1 MPPVLLFSFMPE
13 MDRAMEECRREMI
26 RKDTALPVIVFW
38 HMAILLCLWLSL
50 GAGITASAAENG
62 QEQENGMEQENGA
75 EQENGSEQENGADI
89 VMIRV
94 EGKLEEPDRD
104 ALLERINAIRREACE
119 EGIDNPVN
127 GVPLTAADYV
137 PLQWSYELEEI
148 AVLRAAESTILQ
160 DHIRPD
166 GRECFTAA
174 PEGVSYT
181 METLAWGF
189 GSAAEAVEGW
199 YSEKSS
205 YVEADGRPAGH
216 YMALINPENRFV
228 GIAELKQQWQRD
240 ACAGVFGERAFEGEH
255 DAAGEPAAGE
265 RGSDGDGM
273 PDSAADSGG
282 DKVWMIPLKSE
293 FLPSVIE
300 RALEITAGRIFRAA
314 VRVMSFVPEQQ
325 S

>member
-38 HMAILLCLWLSL
+38 HIAILLCLWLSL
-50 GAGITASAAENG
+50 GTGITASAAENG
-62 QEQENGMEQENGA
+62 A
-75 EQENGSEQENGADI
+75 EQENSAEQENGADI

-240 ACAGVFGERAFEGEH
+240 ACAGAF
-255 DAAGEPAAGE
+255 GE
-265 RGSDGDGM
+265 RGSAGAGA
-273 PDSAADSGG
+273 PDSAGADSGG
-282 DKVWMIPLKSE
+282 EKVWMIPLKSE

>member
-1 MPPVLLFSFMPE
+1 MPPVLLSLFMPE
-13 MDRAMEECRREMI
+13 MDRAMEKCRSETI
-26 RKDTALPVIVFW
+26 RKDTCLPVTVLW
-38 HMAILLCLWLSL
+38 RMVILACLCLSL
-50 GAGITASAAENG
+50 GAGITVSAAENG
-62 QEQENGMEQENGA
+62 SGQEPDP
-75 EQENGSEQENGADI
+75 DI
-89 VMIRV
+89 VVIRV
-94 EGKLEEPDRD
+94 EGRLEDLDRD
-104 ALLERINAIRREACE
+104 AILERINAIRREACE

-127 GVPLTAADYV
+127 GVPLTAADFV
-137 PLQWSYELEEI
+137 PLQWSSALEEI

-189 GSAAEAVEGW
+189 VSAAEAVEGW

-228 GIAELKQQWQRD
+228 GIADLKPQRQRD
-240 ACAGVFGERAFEGEH
+240 ACAGAFGERAFEGEH
-255 DAAGEPAAGE
+255 DAAGEPVSGEHDAAGE
-265 RGSDGDGM
+265 PLSGEHGSDGI
-273 PDSAADSGG
+273 PDSAGVNSDGES
-282 DKVWMIPLKSE
+282 VWLIPLKKE

-300 RALEITAGRIFRAA
+300 RAAEITAGRIFRAA
-314 VRVMSFVPEQQ
+314 VRVRVFIPQKSF
-325 S
+325 